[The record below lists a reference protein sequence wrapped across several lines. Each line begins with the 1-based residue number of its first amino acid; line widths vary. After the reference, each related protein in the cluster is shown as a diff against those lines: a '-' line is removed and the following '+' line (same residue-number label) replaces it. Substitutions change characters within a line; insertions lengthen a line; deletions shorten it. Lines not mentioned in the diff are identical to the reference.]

1 MSTWLPRM
9 RGTFAFDGKA
19 MPLALAAT
27 AVRPLPDGEEAST
40 YALLQRESGSGAQER
55 SDNAPAPVLSAAVK
69 DTGAPVRSA
78 AAIAADPAVSE
89 VAVTQPAVQTRL
101 AEADPAMDAAAPP
114 TPDTLTNYSQLAGY
128 VGRDLTVYQHGREP
142 VRVRVVQV
150 DAGNVLVRR
159 TLIGGNF
166 EFVLDRSRFDYAEQ

>member
-1 MSTWLPRM
+1 
-9 RGTFAFDGKA
+9 

-55 SDNAPAPVLSAAVK
+55 SDNAPAPALPAAVK

-78 AAIAADPAVSE
+78 AAIAADLAVPE

-101 AEADPAMDAAAPP
+101 AEADPAMDAAAPS
-114 TPDTLTNYSQLAGY
+114 TPDTLTKYSQLAGY

-166 EFVLDRSRFDYAEQ
+166 EFVLDRSRFDHAEQ